1 MKFLISGLATL
12 VPAGILSWITG
23 EWLVGI
29 SAGIIAFV
37 LIAGLL
43 GLMSVFLDQLI
54 QLIPHAPR

>member
-12 VPAGILSWITG
+12 VPAGILSRITG

-43 GLMSVFLDQLI
+43 GLIAVLGNHLV
-54 QLIPHAPR
+54 QLIPRAPR

>member
-43 GLMSVFLDQLI
+43 GLIAVLGTHLV
-54 QLIPHAPR
+54 QLIPRAPR

>member
-12 VPAGILSWITG
+12 VPAVILSWITG

-37 LIAGLL
+37 LVAGLL
-43 GLMSVFLDQLI
+43 GLMFVLLDQLI
-54 QLIPHAPR
+54 RIIPHALR

>member
-1 MKFLISGLATL
+1 MIFFISDLATL
-12 VPAGILSWITG
+12 VPAVILSWITG

-29 SAGIIAFV
+29 PAGIIAFV

-54 QLIPHAPR
+54 QLIPHATR